1 MQIRGDKMTN
11 KEFLSIVDF
20 LYPIAEPIIA
30 LLDPVK
36 DTGRHRVSNRNAFE
50 VILSKFYSCT
60 KWRIIDDETSKV
72 KGSTA
77 FNIYRK

>member
-1 MQIRGDKMTN
+1 MQIGGSKMTN
-11 KEFLSIVDF
+11 KEFLSIVNF

-36 DTGRHRVSNRNAFE
+36 KTGRPRVSSRDAFE
-50 VILSKFYSCT
+50 VILRKFYSGTQC
-60 KWRIIDDETSKV
+60 RMIDDETSKV

-77 FNIYRK
+77 FNI